1 MSERRSKQDI
11 VHDML
16 AAMQEKGGMIKPTH
30 LLYKSNLSH
39 QRMKELLAELKEKK
53 LVEEKTVK
61 EKTMI
66 GLTDN
71 GYQFLAKFQQLKAF
85 TEAFGL

>member
-1 MSERRSKQDI
+1 M
-11 VHDML
+11 HDML